1 MLESKEISMLSPKNG
16 PRNIEWIGF
25 VGIDFSTNS
34 RTNVPC
40 KKGLNFP
47 IPMQSGC
54 RFGRHG
60 TDFVTATCGV
70 AAGKETKTAQFS
82 LGSDSPCS
90 AIALQ
95 SSMSGWKIPDS

>member
-1 MLESKEISMLSPKNG
+1 MGLFLSLQLV
-16 PRNIEWIGF
+16 E
-25 VGIDFSTNS
+25 T
-34 RTNVPC
+34 
-40 KKGLNFP
+40 
-47 IPMQSGC
+47 
-54 RFGRHG
+54 
-60 TDFVTATCGV
+60 